1 MRSTG
6 GFCDRCGDELQI
18 DGNGNANY
26 ERWSGGAIQEKK
38 TAKITPQQIE
48 DLVGAITRPN
58 VLSQEQKEAG
68 PFGPF
73 TVHCSDCP
81 TVDLKITLSGKYNH
95 ISNSYDPPCELDEVT
110 APKTLCKL
118 EYKIETIVNSDQWV
132 ILPLPTP

>member
-1 MRSTG
+1 MHRLLSVLVICTVLSVGCALVTTPAPGYHPGLFVTMRSTG

-58 VLSQEQKEAG
+58 VLSQE
-68 PFGPF
+68 
-73 TVHCSDCP
+73 
-81 TVDLKITLSGKYNH
+81 
-95 ISNSYDPPCELDEVT
+95 
-110 APKTLCKL
+110 
-118 EYKIETIVNSDQWV
+118 
-132 ILPLPTP
+132 